1 MKVLNIVLSIVIL
14 ILAAVS
20 AVAAYML
27 WEKRT
32 QMTDGWSKMA
42 AAINKASAA
51 IDRDSGTRIASD
63 LSVASL
69 SHEQYAQLDGQL
81 RKFDAQIRKLVE
93 QRNALAEAVRVNGV
107 ATELRNLPEAGD
119 FSKMESYEASKDY
132 VAKGVGDFAKRRN
145 QLISMLGSTANRLN
159 VRLNA
164 QELKDAPA
172 TGYRP
177 FDTRVNEL
185 RAQFEAYNATLG
197 NIVARANFSPCSLI
211 FMPSCERCKSCEY
224 RVASLCQ

>member
-69 SHEQYAQLDGQL
+69 ST
-81 RKFDAQIRKLVE
+81 
-93 QRNALAEAVRVNGV
+93 N
-107 ATELRNLPEAGD
+107 
-119 FSKMESYEASKDY
+119 S
-132 VAKGVGDFAKRRN
+132 
-145 QLISMLGSTANRLN
+145 
-159 VRLNA
+159 
-164 QELKDAPA
+164 
-172 TGYRP
+172 
-177 FDTRVNEL
+177 
-185 RAQFEAYNATLG
+185 
-197 NIVARANFSPCSLI
+197 
-211 FMPSCERCKSCEY
+211 MPSWTVSS
-224 RVASLCQ
+224 ASSMPRSANWSSSAMRWPKRSA